1 MTRTPAN
8 LNRDEDLKP
17 GRPPRNAQEPKGS
30 EGSSRSAKTATDPS
44 SGAPAKGKPAP
55 NQAKADDRP

>member
-1 MTRTPAN
+1 MAKTPSN

-30 EGSSRSAKTATDPS
+30 EGSSRSAKTKTDPV
-44 SGAPAKGKPAP
+44 SGVTKKGPPAP
-55 NQAKADDRP
+55 NTAKADDRA